1 MRRGGGGGGRVR
13 WMRCDA
19 MRGETC
25 PGSLGTKTTD
35 VKKTT
40 VRAAAAKRCQ
50 RGEREV
56 AGIFGYSLFAT
67 DAQEC
72 SRLGESCLFLFRI
85 VGLPGLGVL
94 LGWLGAVWDAP
105 PAPSSRGPAS
115 EPLNRAIDRP
125 ATKDKTASIRLGLC
139 PLYASGPVPA
149 RRSSLWGMW
158 GLMRPTKFLHRNQGQ
173 HHPIPLFLQHHPQTD
188 PRHQQTATRQPG
200 PTSQPP
206 QLNTTAAPLT
216 PQQQ

>member
-1 MRRGGGGGGRVR
+1 
-13 WMRCDA
+13 

-40 VRAAAAKRCQ
+40 VRAAAAAKRCQ
-50 RGEREV
+50 RERERWLVFWAIRYSRQMRKSV
-56 AGIFGYSLFAT
+56 AGWERVVCFCCALSGS
-67 DAQEC
+67 
-72 SRLGESCLFLFRI
+72 
-85 VGLPGLGVL
+85 
-94 LGWLGAVWDAP
+94 LGWGCCWGGWVRCGMPLQR
-105 PAPSSRGPAS
+105 PSSRGPAS

-125 ATKDKTASIRLGLC
+125 ATKKTASIRLGLC

-158 GLMRPTKFLHRNQGQ
+158 GLMRPTNFLHRNQGQ

-206 QLNTTAAPLT
+206 N
-216 PQQQ
+216 